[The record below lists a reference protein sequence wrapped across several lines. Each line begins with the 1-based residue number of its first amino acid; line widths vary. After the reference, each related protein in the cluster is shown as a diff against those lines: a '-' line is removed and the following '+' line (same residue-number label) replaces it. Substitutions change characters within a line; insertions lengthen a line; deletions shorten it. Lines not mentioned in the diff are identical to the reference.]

1 MLRDGERLDN
11 TGFGGIRVIQRKGLG
26 YGVDAVVL
34 AAFAAGETGASGVAS
49 NAKIADLGT
58 GSGIIPFIL
67 SHKLDDADIT
77 GFEMRENAFD
87 RAVRACELNGLQE
100 SVHFVHS
107 DIMNIDMDR
116 YAECF
121 DAVVSNPPYF
131 RKDGAIPN
139 SNGDK
144 YVARHETTATLAD
157 FCGQA
162 ARLLRP
168 RGCFYMVHR
177 PDRLVDIFCEMRAAG
192 IEPKEIQLIVPR
204 IGEAAN
210 IVLVCGV
217 KGGGSE
223 LRFLPDLPVHKEG
236 QEYSD
241 IIERIYEHN
250 FDK

>member
-1 MLRDGERLDN
+1 
-11 TGFGGIRVIQRKGLG
+11 
-26 YGVDAVVL
+26 
-34 AAFAAGETGASGVAS
+34 
-49 NAKIADLGT
+49 
-58 GSGIIPFIL
+58 
-67 SHKLDDADIT
+67 
-77 GFEMRENAFD
+77 
-87 RAVRACELNGLQE
+87 
-100 SVHFVHS
+100 
-107 DIMNIDMDR
+107 
-116 YAECF
+116 
-121 DAVVSNPPYF
+121 
-131 RKDGAIPN
+131 
-139 SNGDK
+139 
-144 YVARHETTATLAD
+144 
-157 FCGQA
+157 
-162 ARLLRP
+162 
-168 RGCFYMVHR
+168 MVHR